1 MDVLSRPCRLVVFSQ
16 DKNRLSG
23 HSNKEGIMEKRSGS
37 KSGRAG
43 AKRRMAG
50 KAWERFE
57 LTGAV
62 EDYLRYRGLDWREEK
77 GLCASD
83 RASGAGRALA
93 RADGEERFPEA
104 GTRADGEERFPE
116 AGTRADGEERFPE
129 AGARTDRRM
138 TGYGTDD
145 HGDGYGAGGLSLR

>member
-1 MDVLSRPCRLVVFSQ
+1 
-16 DKNRLSG
+16 
-23 HSNKEGIMEKRSGS
+23 MEKRSGS

-104 GTRADGEERFPE
+104 G
-116 AGTRADGEERFPE
+116 
-129 AGARTDRRM
+129 ARTDRRM

>member
-23 HSNKEGIMEKRSGS
+23 HSNEEGIMEKRSGS

-83 RASGAGRALA
+83 RASGEGRALA
-93 RADGEERFPEA
+93 
-104 GTRADGEERFPE
+104 RADGEERFPE

>member
-23 HSNKEGIMEKRSGS
+23 HSNEEGIMEKRSGS

-104 GTRADGEERFPE
+104 G
-116 AGTRADGEERFPE
+116 
-129 AGARTDRRM
+129 ARTDRRM